1 MRVGFLG
8 AFAQLKALEHD
19 RWLRARP
26 ASVQMGVENRIGVKP
41 RGTGEPSGKQALASL
56 GRSVRGKGT
65 GVRSAAYLGAHAQSR
80 QKRYPGRCALVSASL
95 GGKRGGRMHTT
106 SSSHAPC
113 SYRRVAAPA
122 ITMSAV
128 FLAAAAT
135 AASSSLSIR
144 PLFADASGGATVTL
158 TRETPFDSHV
168 HAEVKCV
175 FGTKQVCVRQISQEY
190 SSAQR
195 RSAFEPI
202 ATFSHALFVCARVAL
217 VNRTQ
222 AGCRRHDAR
231 RQDCELHHAPV

>member
-1 MRVGFLG
+1 
-8 AFAQLKALEHD
+8 
-19 RWLRARP
+19 
-26 ASVQMGVENRIGVKP
+26 MGVENRIGVKP

-80 QKRYPGRCALVSASL
+80 QRGPRVVCPCL
-95 GGKRGGRMHTT
+95 GQRGGDRENVTEHNLFFTR
-106 SSSHAPC
+106 PVQLL
-113 SYRRVAAPA
+113 YRRVAAPA

>member
-1 MRVGFLG
+1 M
-8 AFAQLKALEHD
+8 QLL
-19 RWLRARP
+19 
-26 ASVQMGVENRIGVKP
+26 
-41 RGTGEPSGKQALASL
+41 
-56 GRSVRGKGT
+56 
-65 GVRSAAYLGAHAQSR
+65 
-80 QKRYPGRCALVSASL
+80 
-95 GGKRGGRMHTT
+95 
-106 SSSHAPC
+106 
-113 SYRRVAAPA
+113 YRRVAAPA